1 MTPKM
6 KKILDNLHKYNMM
19 HIANVN
25 FGLSEDI
32 IYDALVV
39 APSYSPYKVIIDD
52 SYKISEMGSQSYCTG
67 YEVEKDNICEC
78 Q

>member
-6 KKILDNLHKYNMM
+6 KKILDNLHKYNMK

-25 FGLSEDI
+25 CGLVDDV

-39 APSYSPYKVIIDD
+39 APSYSPYKV
-52 SYKISEMGSQSYCTG
+52 
-67 YEVEKDNICEC
+67 NHR
-78 Q
+78 